1 MADETAGEH
10 SQAFRRAQAIAYDR
24 GWLDGT
30 RWAAGKA
37 DHPYE
42 NPYGN
47 SHETQ
52 EASDGR

>member
-1 MADETAGEH
+1 MADETTGEY

-24 GWLDGT
+24 GWSDGT

-47 SHETQ
+47 SYEKK
-52 EASDGR
+52 EAI

>member
-1 MADETAGEH
+1 MADETTGEH
-10 SQAFRRAQAIAYDR
+10 PHAFLRAQAIAYER

-37 DHPYE
+37 DYPYE

-47 SHETQ
+47 SYEKK
-52 EASDGR
+52 EAI